1 MRILSKAVALAAAV
15 VLAACQTMAP
25 IQNVQKASVAAN
37 ANKPLT
43 TEQVRGA
50 IVRAGSTLGWI
61 MKDEGPGKLT
71 GTLLLRTHTAVVDI
85 PYSATDYSILYKS
98 SIDLKEA
105 NGQIHRNYNG
115 WITNL
120 TRGINAQLAAS

>member
-1 MRILSKAVALAAAV
+1 MRILSKAVALVAAV
-15 VLAACQTMAP
+15 VLAACQTLAP
-25 IQNVQKASVAAN
+25 IQNVQSASVASS

-43 TEQVRGA
+43 TDQVRGA
-50 IVRAGSTLGWI
+50 IVRAGSTLGWV
-61 MKDEGPGKLT
+61 MKDDGPGRIN

-105 NGQIHRNYNG
+105 NGQIHKNYNG
-115 WITNL
+115 WIT
-120 TRGINAQLAAS
+120 